1 MRLIKDI
8 IECTAF
14 LTGIGGLAGACE
26 GQGSFLVSLIVF
38 AIGFGM
44 CLYDMKRLEERDKG

>member
-26 GQGSFLVSLIVF
+26 GQGSFLISLIVF
-38 AIGFGM
+38 AVGFGM
-44 CLYDMKRLEERDKG
+44 CLYDMKRLEK